1 MVDTRQNLLNQNNVI
16 FSQGE
21 WENQI
26 LYLAVDVGK
35 LLVESGAEIYRV
47 EEVISRISM
56 NYGLESTP
64 FVILTCIM
72 CSARN
77 KKGEI
82 FSLVQNIKNRTTDL
96 DKINKINNLVRNIE
110 NYSHEEFK
118 IEIEKIRKGEYYSEM
133 RKLFAYIG
141 GAAFFS
147 ILFKGG
153 ISEFIASG
161 IAGMILFFWIK
172 FSDFIKTNQYF
183 NLTIGG
189 AFCSMV
195 AYTLSKFGLIAEV
208 PITIISSYML
218 MVPGISF
225 TNAIRDLIAGDFV
238 AGVSRGAEAILIGAS
253 LAAGSGFTIYILM
266 ELGGI

>member
-1 MVDTRQNLLNQNNVI
+1 MVDMRQNLLNQNDEI
-16 FSQGE
+16 FYKDE
-21 WENQI
+21 DENQI

-35 LLVESGAEIYRV
+35 LLIESGAETYRV
-47 EEVISRISM
+47 EEVIARISK

-64 FVILTCIM
+64 FAILTCIM

-82 FSLVQNIKNRTTDL
+82 FSLIRRVKNRTTDL
-96 DKINKINNLVRNIE
+96 DKINKINNLVRNIDK
-110 NYSHEEFK
+110 YSYEEFK
-118 IEIEKIRKGEYYSEM
+118 KEIEKIRKGEYYSEIVE
-133 RKLFAYIG
+133 LFAYIG

-153 ISEFIASG
+153 VFEFVASG
-161 IAGMILFFWIK
+161 IAGMVLFSWIK
-172 FSDFIKTNQYF
+172 FSNFIKTNQYF